1 MGLLRAIADVVI
13 IGSGTLSTDRTHV
26 WTAELANAQNA
37 YVRLVKSRGKR
48 GRL

>member
-26 WTAELANAQNA
+26 WTAELANA
-37 YVRLVKSRGKR
+37 YLRLGKSKGKR
-48 GRL
+48 ARL